1 LNVGI
6 NLPVYSYIKIIGISN
21 SPLALYGRIVG
32 TNRGQIKEMS
42 IRTAQK
48 MAECFIDGGDS
59 DDWEDEF
66 LENRNAA

>member
-1 LNVGI
+1 MVLDSEALKDDLGEEN
-6 NLPVYSYIKIIGISN
+6 YEEN
-21 SPLALYGRIVG
+21 SLRILEWLW